1 MSFGKIENLKN
12 SKLVLGLS
20 ILLIAIFTAGLIS
33 KEANRTVEV
42 WATKSNLAPG
52 MRLSDQDLIKVSVL
66 LPESSKNYISG
77 QAVIL
82 GALVVN
88 QVNVGDLI
96 PVSSIAAAPNSLNQR
111 HVPITTEI
119 TDSPI
124 NLQRG
129 DVVDIYAV
137 PTRDSK
143 ITTEAQLIG
152 QSISLSEVLKEN
164 NSGKVS
170 VVAIFSDDQVLP
182 ILQIMSDTRVI
193 IVRSV

>member
-66 LPESSKNYISG
+66 LPENSKNYISG
-77 QAVIL
+77 QAQII

-96 PVSSIAAAPNSLNQR
+96 PVASIAAVPNSLNQR

-129 DVVDIYAV
+129 DIVDIYAV

-143 ITTEAQLIG
+143 ITTEAQLVG

-170 VVAIFSDDQVLP
+170 VVAIFNDDQVLP
-182 ILQIMSDTRVI
+182 LLQIMSDSRVI
-193 IVRSV
+193 LVRSV

>member
-20 ILLIAIFTAGLIS
+20 ILLIAIFIAGLIS

-66 LPESSKNYISG
+66 LPENSKNYISG
-77 QAVIL
+77 QAQII

-96 PVSSIAAAPNSLNQR
+96 PVASIAAVPNSLNQR

-129 DVVDIYAV
+129 DIVDIYAV

>member
-1 MSFGKIENLKN
+1 MSFGKIEYLKN

-77 QAVIL
+77 QAQII

-96 PVSSIAAAPNSLNQR
+96 PVASIAAAPSSLNQR

-143 ITTEAQLIG
+143 ITTEAQLVG
-152 QSISLSEVLKEN
+152 QSISLAEVLKEN

>member
-1 MSFGKIENLKN
+1 MSFGKIEYLKN

-77 QAVIL
+77 QAQII

-96 PVSSIAAAPNSLNQR
+96 PVASIAAAPSSLNQR

-143 ITTEAQLIG
+143 ITTEAQLVG

>member
-1 MSFGKIENLKN
+1 MNFGTIEYLKN

-77 QAVIL
+77 QAEIT
-82 GALVVN
+82 GALVMN
-88 QVNVGDLI
+88 QINVGDLI
-96 PVSSIAAAPNSLNQR
+96 PVASIAEAPNSLNQR
-111 HVPITTEI
+111 HVPITTELA
-119 TDSPI
+119 DSPI
-124 NLQRG
+124 NLERG
-129 DVVDIYAV
+129 DVVDIYVV

-143 ITTEAQLIG
+143 LATEAQLVG
-152 QSISLSEVLKEN
+152 QNISLSEVLKEN

-170 VVAIFSDDQVLP
+170 VVAIFSNDQVLP
-182 ILQIMSDTRVI
+182 ILQIMADTRVI

>member
-1 MSFGKIENLKN
+1 MSFGKIEYLKN

-66 LPESSKNYISG
+66 LPENSKNYISG
-77 QAVIL
+77 QAQII

-96 PVSSIAAAPNSLNQR
+96 PVASIAAVPNSLNQR

-129 DVVDIYAV
+129 DIVDIYAV
-137 PTRDSK
+137 PTRDSQ
-143 ITTEAQLIG
+143 ITTEAQLVG

-170 VVAIFSDDQVLP
+170 VVAIFNDDQVLP
-182 ILQIMSDTRVI
+182 LLQIMSDSRVI
-193 IVRSV
+193 LVRSV

>member
-1 MSFGKIENLKN
+1 MSFGKIEYLKN

-20 ILLIAIFTAGLIS
+20 ILLIAIFTAGLIA

-77 QAVIL
+77 QAQII

-96 PVSSIAAAPNSLNQR
+96 PVSSIAAAPNYLNQR

-137 PTRDSK
+137 PTRDSR
-143 ITTEAQLIG
+143 ITTEAQLVG
-152 QSISLSEVLKEN
+152 QSISLSEILKEN

-170 VVAIFSDDQVLP
+170 VVGIFNDDQVLP
-182 ILQIMSDTRVI
+182 ILQIMSDSRVI

>member
-1 MSFGKIENLKN
+1 MSFGKIEYLKN

-77 QAVIL
+77 QAQIL

-111 HVPITTEI
+111 QVPITTEI

>member
-1 MSFGKIENLKN
+1 MSFGKIEYLKN

-77 QAVIL
+77 QAQII

-96 PVSSIAAAPNSLNQR
+96 PVASIAAAPNSFNQR

-143 ITTEAQLIG
+143 ITTEAQLVG

-182 ILQIMSDTRVI
+182 ILQIMSDARVI

>member
-66 LPESSKNYISG
+66 LPENSKNYISG
-77 QAVIL
+77 QAQII

-96 PVSSIAAAPNSLNQR
+96 PVASIAAVPNSLNQR
-111 HVPITTEI
+111 HVPITTEM

-124 NLQRG
+124 NLRRG
-129 DVVDIYAV
+129 DIVDIYAV
-137 PTRDSK
+137 PTRDSQ
-143 ITTEAQLIG
+143 ITTEAQLVG

-170 VVAIFSDDQVLP
+170 VVAIFNDDQVLP
-182 ILQIMSDTRVI
+182 LLQIMSDSRVI
-193 IVRSV
+193 LVRSV

>member
-77 QAVIL
+77 QAQII

-96 PVSSIAAAPNSLNQR
+96 PVASIAAVPNSLNQR

-129 DVVDIYAV
+129 DIVDIYAV
-137 PTRDSK
+137 PTRDSQ
-143 ITTEAQLIG
+143 ITTEAQLVG

-170 VVAIFSDDQVLP
+170 VVAIFNDDQVLP
-182 ILQIMSDTRVI
+182 LLQIMSDSRVI
-193 IVRSV
+193 LVRSV

>member
-1 MSFGKIENLKN
+1 MSFGKIEYLKN

-20 ILLIAIFTAGLIS
+20 ILLVAIFTAGLIS

-66 LPESSKNYISG
+66 LPKSSKNYISG
-77 QAVIL
+77 QAQIV
-82 GALVVN
+82 GALVIN

-96 PVSSIAAAPNSLNQR
+96 PVASIATAPNSLNQR

-152 QSISLSEVLKEN
+152 QNISLSEVLKEN
-164 NSGKVS
+164 NLGKVS

-182 ILQIMSDTRVI
+182 ILQIMSDTRVV

>member
-1 MSFGKIENLKN
+1 MSFGKIEYLKN

-20 ILLIAIFTAGLIS
+20 ILLIAIFTAGLIA

-77 QAVIL
+77 QAQII

-96 PVSSIAAAPNSLNQR
+96 PVSSIAAAPNYLNQR

-129 DVVDIYAV
+129 DIVDIYAV

-143 ITTEAQLIG
+143 ITTEAQLVG
-152 QSISLSEVLKEN
+152 QSISLSEILKEN

-170 VVAIFSDDQVLP
+170 VVGIFNDDQVLP
-182 ILQIMSDTRVI
+182 ILQIMSDSRVI

>member
-1 MSFGKIENLKN
+1 MNFGKIEYLKN

-77 QAVIL
+77 QAQII

-96 PVSSIAAAPNSLNQR
+96 PVASIAVAPNSLNQR

-143 ITTEAQLIG
+143 ITTEVQLVG

-170 VVAIFSDDQVLP
+170 VVAIFSDEQVLP

>member
-66 LPESSKNYISG
+66 LPENSKNYISG
-77 QAVIL
+77 QAQII

-96 PVSSIAAAPNSLNQR
+96 PVASIAAVPNSLNQR

-129 DVVDIYAV
+129 DIVDIYAV
-137 PTRDSK
+137 PTRDSQ
-143 ITTEAQLIG
+143 ITTEAQLVG

-170 VVAIFSDDQVLP
+170 VVAIFNDDQVLP
-182 ILQIMSDTRVI
+182 LLQIMSDSRVI
-193 IVRSV
+193 LVRSV

>member
-1 MSFGKIENLKN
+1 MSFGKIEYLKN

-20 ILLIAIFTAGLIS
+20 ILLVAIFTAGLIS

-66 LPESSKNYISG
+66 LPKSSKNYISG
-77 QAVIL
+77 QAQIV

-96 PVSSIAAAPNSLNQR
+96 PVESIAAARNSLNQR
-111 HVPITTEI
+111 HVAITTEI

-152 QSISLSEVLKEN
+152 QNISLSEVLKEN
-164 NSGKVS
+164 NLGKVS

-182 ILQIMSDTRVI
+182 ILQIMSDTRVV

>member
-1 MSFGKIENLKN
+1 MSFGKIEYLKN

-66 LPESSKNYISG
+66 LPENSKNYISG
-77 QAVIL
+77 QAQII

-96 PVSSIAAAPNSLNQR
+96 PVASIAAAPNSLNQR

-129 DVVDIYAV
+129 VVVDIYAV
-137 PTRDSK
+137 PTTDSK
-143 ITTEAQLIG
+143 ITTEPQLI
-152 QSISLSEVLKEN
+152 
-164 NSGKVS
+164 
-170 VVAIFSDDQVLP
+170 
-182 ILQIMSDTRVI
+182 
-193 IVRSV
+193 

>member
-1 MSFGKIENLKN
+1 MSFGKIEYLKN

-77 QAVIL
+77 QAQII

-96 PVSSIAAAPNSLNQR
+96 PEHRRGP
-111 HVPITTEI
+111 H
-119 TDSPI
+119 
-124 NLQRG
+124 LQTAG
-129 DVVDIYAV
+129 A
-137 PTRDSK
+137 
-143 ITTEAQLIG
+143 
-152 QSISLSEVLKEN
+152 
-164 NSGKVS
+164 S
-170 VVAIFSDDQVLP
+170 V
-182 ILQIMSDTRVI
+182 
-193 IVRSV
+193 

>member
-1 MSFGKIENLKN
+1 MSFGKIEYLKN

-20 ILLIAIFTAGLIS
+20 ILLVAIFTAGLIS

-66 LPESSKNYISG
+66 LPKSSKNYISG
-77 QAVIL
+77 QAQIV

-96 PVSSIAAAPNSLNQR
+96 PVASIAAAPNSLNQR

-143 ITTEAQLIG
+143 ITTEAQLVG

-182 ILQIMSDTRVI
+182 ILQIMSDTRVV

>member
-1 MSFGKIENLKN
+1 MNFGKIEYLKN

-66 LPESSKNYISG
+66 LPENSKNYISG
-77 QAVIL
+77 QAQII

-96 PVSSIAAAPNSLNQR
+96 PVASIAAVPNSLNQR

-129 DVVDIYAV
+129 DIVDIYAV
-137 PTRDSK
+137 PTRDSQ
-143 ITTEAQLIG
+143 ITTEAQLVG

-170 VVAIFSDDQVLP
+170 VVAIFNDDQVLP
-182 ILQIMSDTRVI
+182 LLQIMSDSRVI
-193 IVRSV
+193 LVRSV

>member
-1 MSFGKIENLKN
+1 
-12 SKLVLGLS
+12 
-20 ILLIAIFTAGLIS
+20 
-33 KEANRTVEV
+33 
-42 WATKSNLAPG
+42 

-77 QAVIL
+77 QAQII

-96 PVSSIAAAPNSLNQR
+96 PVSSIAAAPNYLNQR

-129 DVVDIYAV
+129 DIVDIYAV

-143 ITTEAQLIG
+143 ITTEAQLVG
-152 QSISLSEVLKEN
+152 QSISLSEILKEN

-170 VVAIFSDDQVLP
+170 VVGIFNDDQVLP
-182 ILQIMSDTRVI
+182 ILQIMSDSRVI

>member
-66 LPESSKNYISG
+66 LPENSKNYISG
-77 QAVIL
+77 QAQII

-96 PVSSIAAAPNSLNQR
+96 PVASIAAVPNSLNQR

-143 ITTEAQLIG
+143 ITTEVQLVG